1 MGEDKFKPLET
12 LKWGEMFNF
21 LDVSGGRESNCLVK
35 VGKDKNL
42 AAGDTSNPYV

>member
-1 MGEDKFKPLET
+1 MC
-12 LKWGEMFNF
+12 KWGEMFNS
-21 LDVSGGRESNCLVK
+21 LDVSGGRESNYPVK